1 MSILKKLFCKHEYE
15 LKNTERQSYKVDNF
29 SEPWRYIVVN
39 EICYTYKCKHCGKT
53 KREYK
58 EV

>member
-15 LKNTERQSYKVDNF
+15 LQNTERRSYKVDDF
-29 SEPWRYIVVN
+29 SEPCYIVVN
-39 EICYTYKCKHCGKT
+39 EICYKYKCKHCGKT

>member
-15 LKNTERQSYKVDNF
+15 LQSTERTSRKVDDF
-29 SEPWRYIVVN
+29 SEPCYIVVN